1 MFGKLFKRDEQTKQE
16 KQVGAPQAAAGAGKG
31 DKPREIH
38 AAVGR
43 ELVVTYKEDP
53 DWVWK
58 LKQVQKPSAQGKD
71 IREYRVYDASMAAGR
86 GVAVRDFSS
95 LDDHSELI
103 LYHGWLNKKNNDVQ
117 VIAGMGEQQR
127 AS

>member
-1 MFGKLFKRDEQTKQE
+1 MFGKLFKREDPGKQ
-16 KQVGAPQAAAGAGKG
+16 QAAQSAGAEVKSE
-31 DKPREIH
+31 KPREIH

-58 LKQVQKPSAQGKD
+58 LKQVQRPSEQGKD
-71 IREYRVYDASMAAGR
+71 IRDFRVYDASVAAGR
-86 GVAVRDFSS
+86 GVAVRNFES
-95 LDDHSELI
+95 LDAHPELV

-117 VIAGMGEQQR
+117 LSAGAAQEQR
-127 AS
+127 TN

>member
-1 MFGKLFKRDEQTKQE
+1 MFGKLFKREDQAKHE
-16 KQVGAPQAAAGAGKG
+16 KQVETAQAPGGAGKG
-31 DKPREIH
+31 EKPRDIH

-71 IREYRVYDASMAAGR
+71 IREFRVYDASMAAGR
-86 GVAVRDFSS
+86 GVAVRDFGS
-95 LDDHSELI
+95 LDNHSELSV
-103 LYHGWLNKKNNDVQ
+103 YHGWLNKKNNDVQ
-117 VIAGMGEQQR
+117 VVAGMGEQQR

>member
-16 KQVGAPQAAAGAGKG
+16 KRVETTPAPGGAGKG
-31 DKPREIH
+31 EKPRDIH

-58 LKQVQKPSAQGKD
+58 LKQVQKASEKGKD
-71 IREYRVYDASMAAGR
+71 VRDFRVYDASAAAGR
-86 GVAVRDFSS
+86 GVAVRGFSS
-95 LDDHSELI
+95 LDEHPELI
-103 LYHGWLNKKNNDVQ
+103 AYHGWVNQKNNDVQ